1 MVSIL
6 VERGHI
12 ITAGRVSQLTRQS
25 QEWSS
30 TMDSMQQ
37 SRTQERL
44 ESQQIIAAKVTNYGE
59 GLLMSCTSVGGTIN

>member
-1 MVSIL
+1 MIIIL
-6 VERGHI
+6 VEHDHI

-44 ESQQIIAAKVTNYGE
+44 ESQQIIAAKVTSYSE